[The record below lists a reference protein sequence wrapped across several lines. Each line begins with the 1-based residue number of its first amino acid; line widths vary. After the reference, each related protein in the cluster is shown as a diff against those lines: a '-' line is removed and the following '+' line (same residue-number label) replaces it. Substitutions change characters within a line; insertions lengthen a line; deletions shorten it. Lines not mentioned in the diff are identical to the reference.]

1 MNHIMW
7 PISSTTN
14 GDESMTF
21 KEAVQ
26 RMKAAYE
33 EKLQWLDD
41 AISKL

>member
-1 MNHIMW
+1 MW
-7 PISSTTN
+7 PITQVVN

-21 KEAVQ
+21 EESVQ

-41 AISKL
+41 AISKM